1 MKIFWFRRDLR
12 LEDNKALNEA
22 LRRDESVLP
31 IFIFDTEIISEL
43 SKDDARLTFI
53 YDCLKSIDSELQS
66 YGSSLMILQGNPQD
80 VFRDLINEYAITE
93 VFFNKDFEPYGITRD
108 EEVSKILAENGI
120 GVSAHLDHIIFE
132 PDAITKS
139 DGKPYTVYTPF
150 KNAWLKKFRIDDIE
164 VSEEQESRMELFYH
178 SETTFPN
185 MTELGFSRS
194 DIKVESFSLE
204 QSSLYK
210 EQRDVPFIKGTT
222 RLGPHLRFGT
232 VSLRAIIRHLN
243 LSNEGDATLLNE
255 LIWREFFIQ
264 ILFNFPHVISN
275 NFRAKYDGIQWRNN
289 PEDFQAWC
297 SGKTGYPMVDAGMR
311 ELNTTGYMHN
321 RVRMIV
327 AGFLCKHLLIDWK
340 WGEAYFAE
348 KLFDF
353 ELASNN
359 GNWQWAAGTGC
370 DAAPYFRVFNPTT
383 QLEKFDPDL
392 RYVKKYVEEYGTEDY
407 VKPIV
412 EHKFAR
418 ERALEAYKKG
428 IMN

>member
-132 PDAITKS
+132 PDAIIKS